1 MGATA
6 NIKFLTADEVACV
19 TAAPDEID
27 DFLFPPEA
35 ENPFEGQIG
44 LDKSWHAIH
53 YVLTGTAGPDG
64 SVLGDAILGG
74 REIGPD
80 LGYGRAR
87 LLPADRVHEIA
98 DALAA
103 VDFRERFD
111 ATPDDVPAQIYLGQ
125 GLKHEYAYLAHHF
138 QHLLHA
144 YASAARD
151 DRALLIYL
159 A

>member
-6 NIKFLTADEVACV
+6 NIKFLTADEVARL

-27 DFLFPPEA
+27 DFLFPLGV
-35 ENPFEGQIG
+35 ENPFEGQVC

-53 YVLTGTAGPDG
+53 YVMTGTAGPDG
-64 SVLGDAILGG
+64 SALGDAILGG

-80 LGYGRAR
+80 LGYGHAR
-87 LLPADRVHEIA
+87 LLPADRVREIA

-103 VDFRERFD
+103 LDFRERFD
-111 ATPDDVPAQIYLGQ
+111 ATPDDVPAQIYLGRD
-125 GLKHEYAYLAHHF
+125 LKQERAYLARHF
-138 QHLLHA
+138 QHLLQA
-144 YASAARD
+144 YAVAARD
-151 DRALLIYL
+151 GLALLIYL